1 MKMLTRNIINI
12 ILLLVGF
19 QVFSQ
24 EPSLY
29 IRSLRSIHLENV
41 HSVPQQI
48 NFHDVDVVYN
58 KIGQFLNEK
67 ITLSAP
73 GKYEISAFANINPGV
88 MGTTSK
94 DSIHIELFLLKN
106 HSKSNE
112 EILGTAQFKYS
123 YGNFDVAAGLHIVPK
138 VVSLQAGDDVSLWVR
153 ILPTT
158 TIDINKSPKYDH
170 VNKPTGMEQ
179 IAGIRIERL

>member
-1 MKMLTRNIINI
+1 MPTKNIISFV
-12 ILLLVGF
+12 LLLVGF

-29 IRSLRSIHLENV
+29 VRSLRSIHLENV
-41 HSVPQQI
+41 HSIPQQI
-48 NFHDVDVVYN
+48 NFRDVDMVYN
-58 KIGQFLNEK
+58 KIGQFINEK
-67 ITLSAP
+67 ITVSSS
-73 GKYEISAFANINPGV
+73 GSFEVSAFANINPGV
-88 MGTTSK
+88 MGTSSK

-138 VVSLQAGDDVSLWVR
+138 LVSLQAGDDVSLWVR

-179 IAGIRIERL
+179 IAGIRIEKIYN